1 MTAHNYFSIAET
13 LEKIHR
19 KEISPVE
26 VITAH
31 LKRVQ
36 TVQSRLN
43 AFVHLDAE
51 SALAR
56 AQEAEAAIQRGEP
69 LRALAGIPFTVK
81 SCIDVAGWPCPAGS
95 LLRKEYVPASNATL
109 VARLESA
116 GAILLGNTNTPEF
129 LMAYE
134 TDNRVTGKTSNP
146 WNLSMSAGGS
156 SGGEA
161 AAIASGCSMG
171 GVGSDGGGSIR
182 APAHFCGICG
192 LKPTP
197 GRIPATGHFPPGA
210 GAFSWIGVVGPMAR
224 SVADIRTL
232 FEVMA
237 GPDAGDALSAP
248 VPLYRIHPEELRG
261 LRIGILE
268 SAAVGDATPETQAAV
283 RRAGQLLNEQGFR
296 VEPITLQSLDR
307 ALELWWFFFGPVIGE
322 VLRHSTKGQEELMSP
337 MLREYLDITA
347 AEPAVT
353 LESFM
358 TACTNR
364 DLVRTEILR
373 QMKDVPI
380 LVSPVSTGPAF
391 AHGAGSYRAGDAH
404 NYRDTMRYCQWLN
417 LTGFPGLSLPFGESP
432 EGLPINVQLIARP
445 HEEELLLA
453 VGESLEQA
461 RGPWQAPPP

>member
-1 MTAHNYFSIAET
+1 MVALNYFSIAET
-13 LEKIHR
+13 LEKFRR

-26 VITAH
+26 VLRAH
-31 LKRVQ
+31 LERA
-36 TVQSRLN
+36 QSLQPTLN

-56 AQEAEAAIQRGEP
+56 ARTAEAAIQRGEP
-69 LRALAGIPFTVK
+69 LQALTGIPLTVK

-95 LLRKEYVPASNATL
+95 LLRKEYVPASDATL

-134 TDNRVTGKTSNP
+134 TDNRVTGRTSNP
-146 WNLSMSAGGS
+146 WDPSKSAGGS

-171 GVGSDGGGSIR
+171 GVGSDGGGSVR

-224 SVADIRTL
+224 TVADVRAL

-237 GPDAGDALSAP
+237 GPDAGDAMSAP
-248 VPLYRIHPEELRG
+248 VPLRRIHAEELRG

-268 SAAVGDATPETQAAV
+268 SKALGNATPETQAAV
-283 RRAGQLLNEQGFR
+283 RRAGQLLGEQGFQ
-296 VEPITLQSLDR
+296 VEPITLQGLDR

-322 VLRHSTKGQEELMSP
+322 LIRHSAKGQEELLSP
-337 MLREYLDITA
+337 MLREYLAITA

-364 DLVRTEILR
+364 DLVRAEIIR
-373 QMKDVPI
+373 QMKEVPI
-380 LVSPVSTGPAF
+380 LLSPVSSAPAF
-391 AHGAGSYRAGDAH
+391 AHGAGNYRAGDAH

-417 LTGFPGLSLPFGESP
+417 LTGFPGLSLPLGKSP
-432 EGLPINVQLIARP
+432 EGLPINIQLIARP
-445 HEEELLLA
+445 HEEELLL
-453 VGESLEQA
+453 
-461 RGPWQAPPP
+461 